1 MLLNIIVNT
10 IAVYVTAQIVPG
22 VSLDGF
28 GTALV
33 VAVIL
38 GALNTFVKPV
48 LIILTLPITVVT
60 LGLFLLVIN
69 VLLVLITSSL
79 VPGFDVS
86 GSWSALLFGLV
97 MWMVN
102 SFLQRLK

>member
-10 IAVYVTAQIVPG
+10 IAVYVAAQVVPG
-22 VSLDGF
+22 VSIDSFL
-28 GTALV
+28 TALV

-38 GALNTFVKPV
+38 GILNTFMKPI
-48 LIILTLPITVVT
+48 LILLTLPITVFT

-69 VLLVLITSSL
+69 TVMILIASNLVH
-79 VPGFDVS
+79 GFSVT
-86 GSWSALLFGLV
+86 GNWSALLLGV
-97 MWMVN
+97 VIWAVN